1 VRLSMALSPDCPE
14 HYTPGRLP
22 GPRLRSRPKGYPLKW
37 RNPMKRR
44 AGDLLRESRGRA
56 DELLRTQERLRGLL
70 AAVVSLTED
79 LSLEA
84 VLDRLVQSACGLTG
98 ARYGALGIIGADQAL
113 SHFITVGIDQDGIR
127 MIGAPPTGMGVL
139 GHLIRDPQPLRL
151 HDLGGHPAAAGFP
164 LNHPPMKTFLGVPVR
179 VRDTV
184 FGNLYLT
191 EKQGGAD
198 FTDEDEELAVALAAA
213 AGIAI
218 ENAGMFEDSHRRQ
231 GWLEASLEISGKLI
245 TASQPNAVEYLDL
258 VAERAGKV
266 SGSTLSVIAVPG
278 PDGVLRCRV
287 SLGEQSLP
295 AGFEIPAS
303 AAVTGVLETGE
314 SAVVPDPGQLFGFEA
329 SGKMGPVLIAALGH
343 TGTNNGVL
351 ILGRPAG
358 ADGYPRS
365 DLEYSALF
373 GSRIG
378 LALDLVRANQL
389 REEHLIFADRD
400 RIAKDLHDLVIQRL
414 FAAGLSIQ
422 SLRRYTDN
430 AVAHERI
437 AAATSEL
444 DATIREL
451 RATIYSLQDGEG
463 GAGLLTDRALRAVQ
477 AGARDLGFTPTVQLT
492 GPLDDTVSEEL
503 ASHLLRVLSE
513 GLSNAIRHSGAKN
526 ISISLTAS
534 PDDVELVITDDGC
547 GFENPAR
554 ISGLANMEQ
563 RAASLGGTF
572 RTDSTPGH
580 GTRLCWTAPTT

>member
-1 VRLSMALSPDCPE
+1 M
-14 HYTPGRLP
+14 
-22 GPRLRSRPKGYPLKW
+22 KW

-56 DELLRTQERLRGLL
+56 DELLYTQDRLRGLL
-70 AAVVSLTED
+70 SAVVSLTDD

-84 VLDRLVQSACGLTG
+84 VLDRLVHSACELTG
-98 ARYGALGIIGADQAL
+98 ARYGALGVIGGVQAL
-113 SHFITVGIDQDGIR
+113 SQFITVGVDGDGIR
-127 MIGAPPTGMGVL
+127 MIGEPPRGRGVL
-139 GHLIRDPQPLRL
+139 GHLIRDPQPMRL

-164 LNHPPMKTFLGVPVR
+164 PNHPPMKTFLGVPVR

-191 EKQGGAD
+191 EKQSGAD
-198 FTDEDEELAVALAAA
+198 FTEEDEELAVALAAA

-218 ENAGMFEDSHRRQ
+218 ENARIFEDSRRLQ
-231 GWLEASLEISGKLI
+231 GWLEAGMEISGKLI
-245 TASQPNAVEYLDL
+245 TAVHPDAAEYLDL
-258 VAERAGKV
+258 IAERARTV
-266 SGSTLSVIAVPG
+266 SGSALSVIAVPG

-303 AAVTGVLETGE
+303 TAITGVLETGE
-314 SAVVPDPGQLFGFEA
+314 SAVFPDPAQLFGVEA
-329 SGKMGPVLIAALGH
+329 SRKMGPVLLAALGH
-343 TGTNNGVL
+343 TGTSNGLL

-358 ADGYPRS
+358 ADGYPQS
-365 DLEYSALF
+365 DLESSALF

-378 LALDLVRANQL
+378 LALDLVRANQV
-389 REEHLIFADRD
+389 REEHLLFADRD

-437 AAATSEL
+437 AGATSEL

-451 RATIYSLQDGEG
+451 RATIYSLQDGQD

-503 ASHLLRVLSE
+503 AAHLLRVLSE
-513 GLSNAIRHSGAKN
+513 GLSNSIRHSGAKN
-526 ISISLTAS
+526 ISISLTAGQ
-534 PDDVELVITDDGC
+534 DNVELLITDDGR

-572 RTDSTPGH
+572 SIDSPPGH

>member
-1 VRLSMALSPDCPE
+1 VRLSRALSPACPE

-139 GHLIRDPQPLRL
+139 GHLIRDP
-151 HDLGGHPAAAGFP
+151 P

-329 SGKMGPVLIAALGH
+329 AGKMGPVLIAALGH

-422 SLRRYTDN
+422 SLRRYTEN

-572 RTDSTPGH
+572 RIDSTPGH